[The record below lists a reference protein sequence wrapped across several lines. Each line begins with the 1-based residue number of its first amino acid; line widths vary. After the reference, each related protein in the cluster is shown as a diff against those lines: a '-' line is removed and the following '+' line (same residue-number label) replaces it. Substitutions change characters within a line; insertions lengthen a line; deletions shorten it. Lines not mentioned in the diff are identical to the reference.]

1 MDLFKNTSK
10 LSTINNLSTFKEI
23 LANNGDCS
31 SKIAL
36 KAFNS
41 NDIKTALFILDNVDE
56 NCSLCEQDDNCNSV
70 LHHLVLNCD
79 NDECTKVLKKILG
92 RPDVCQF
99 INLQNSD
106 GSTVLHIAVLKKRF
120 DIADLIIDAGADM
133 SVANN
138 DGFVVEKEGG
148 SDSDGDSDGNTN
160 IFHPNSGV
168 NKRLVLNI
176 LINKDPQPTT
186 LGFNDTETDMG
197 RVENKEDDVD
207 VADTVAE
214 VRSLIS
220 KLETKIQE
228 HEQKPITTAHPPAPA
243 PSTSASTPAPLAS
256 TPAPLASTP
265 APTTPAPPTASTPAP
280 VQEPANNGDGNV
292 TNENGTTGGYVDNND
307 TEIFTNNMIQ
317 KIKSLTE
324 KANIVNEIQQGG
336 NTKLMGYRSLNVISF
351 KNAEKTKKSSNTN
364 VKENSL
370 TGYFLSDSSELVG
383 GNELERMINNRKSEV
398 HEDVLRMILDM
409 LNNGTITQ
417 NKKPVDANER
427 NARLIKSFL
436 YKMVSVKNP
445 QMSGMEKISLIKD
458 MKNDEI
464 MDILKKLPDL
474 DKLEKEIQS
483 HNEKRK
489 EEYESKPKE
498 SKPKAKES
506 KPKESKPKESKPK
519 AKANKKKCVTTESD
533 ETTDSDNTTDAT
545 DTTDSDNT
553 TDATT
558 D

>member
-133 SVANN
+133 SIANN

-148 SDSDGDSDGNTN
+148 SDSDEDSDGNTN

-176 LINKDPQPTT
+176 LINKADAPTT
-186 LGFNDTETDMG
+186 LGLNDTDTDMG
-197 RVENKEDDVD
+197 RVGNKEDDVD

-214 VRSLIS
+214 VRGLIS
-220 KLETKIQE
+220 KLETKIKE
-228 HEQKPITTAHPPAPA
+228 HEQKPINIAHPPAP
-243 PSTSASTPAPLAS
+243 TASTA
-256 TPAPLASTP
+256 ASTP

-307 TEIFTNNMIQ
+307 TEIFANNMIK
-317 KIKSLTE
+317 KIKNLTE

-489 EEYESKPKE
+489 EEYESKPK
-498 SKPKAKES
+498 AKES
-506 KPKESKPKESKPK
+506 KPKVKESKPK
-519 AKANKKKCVTTESD
+519 ANKKNSK
-533 ETTDSDNTTDAT
+533 TTDTTDTDTSDAT
-545 DTTDSDNT
+545 DTDNT

>member
-56 NCSLCEQDDNCNSV
+56 NCSLCEQDDNCKSV

-133 SVANN
+133 SIANN

-176 LINKDPQPTT
+176 LINKADAPTT
-186 LGFNDTETDMG
+186 LGLNDTDTDMG
-197 RVENKEDDVD
+197 RVGNKEDDVD

-214 VRSLIS
+214 VRGLIS
-220 KLETKIQE
+220 KLETKIKE
-228 HEQKPITTAHPPAPA
+228 HEQKPINIAHPPAPTA
-243 PSTSASTPAPLAS
+243 PAPTTPAPIAS

-265 APTTPAPPTASTPAP
+265 APTTPAP
-280 VQEPANNGDGNV
+280 VQEPVNNGDGNV
-292 TNENGTTGGYVDNND
+292 TNENGTIGGYVDNND
-307 TEIFTNNMIQ
+307 TEIFANNMIK
-317 KIKSLTE
+317 KIKNLTE

-398 HEDVLRMILDM
+398 HEDVLRMIIDM

-498 SKPKAKES
+498 SKPTAKES
-506 KPKESKPKESKPK
+506 KPKAKESKPK

-533 ETTDSDNTTDAT
+533 